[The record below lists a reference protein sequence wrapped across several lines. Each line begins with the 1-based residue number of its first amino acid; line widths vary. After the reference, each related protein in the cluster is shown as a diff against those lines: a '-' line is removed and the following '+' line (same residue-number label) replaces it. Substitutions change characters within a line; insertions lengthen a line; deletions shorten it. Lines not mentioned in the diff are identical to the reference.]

1 MRALIIITLALTGFI
16 MQTAMAAQVTG
27 IASVRI
33 LAPVKV
39 SMEKSPSVAVSQ
51 QEIGKRNSINDISLY
66 TSQDY
71 HYTVSFNEKDTCR
84 LIASNTKTISNTCS
98 TATVNF
104 N

>member
-1 MRALIIITLALTGFI
+1 MRALIIITLALTGFT

-33 LAPVKV
+33 LAPVKI
-39 SMEKSPSVAVSQ
+39 SMEQSPSVAATQ
-51 QEIGKRNSINDISLY
+51 QETGKRNSINDIAFNA
-66 TSQDY
+66 SQDY
-71 HYTVSFNEKDTCR
+71 HYNVSLNEQDTCSF
-84 LIASNTKTISNTCS
+84 ITSNAQTISNSCS